1 MDRLLMMFAQLQE
14 LLEEE
19 RGALLA
25 GEPERITAIA
35 LQKRALADAIE
46 AEAAAQSLNEQPDR
60 EQLRRLARYNR
71 ENSVICSAMLRH
83 MIEAIDKL
91 HRYEPHRSYRAD
103 GSERAQTVRN
113 TLGAA

>member
-1 MDRLLMMFAQLQE
+1 MDRLLILFAGLQQ

-19 RGALLA
+19 RTALLA

-35 LQKRALADAIE
+35 SQKRALADEIE
-46 AEAAAQSLNEQPDR
+46 TEAAQSAVTEPPAEL
-60 EQLRRLARYNR
+60 LRRLARYNR

-83 MIEAIDKL
+83 MTETIDKL
-91 HRYEPHRSYRAD
+91 RQYEPHRSYRAD
-103 GSERAQTVRN
+103 GSERAQAVRN